1 MAPQRLQCPRCA
13 HRWQAQFSKNDSC
26 PKCLRPLKALVSKP
40 DADTPAAPGGTRM
53 SRTSLGDSG
62 RLAGGRKSGRGSFG
76 EGGRPTRPV
85 PAHMTAVAHAY
96 MGLSGSGAEERRAS
110 RASRCADL
118 PRIAEEAGTPRRQ
131 KTFTLAGAP
140 DNRRQQTFSKL
151 FEAAPDLEYSGSS
164 GLIREKHSSE
174 TSFGY
179 GSRRRGSA
187 LPTSAKASAPQSA
200 PSLCGWG
207 GTHTFSCGKCT
218 KCGIG
223 MAVVMRRS
231 SSKAIRRTSQASS
244 TGRTS
249 HGGLDWS

>member
-1 MAPQRLQCPRCA
+1 M
-13 HRWQAQFSKNDSC
+13 
-26 PKCLRPLKALVSKP
+26 
-40 DADTPAAPGGTRM
+40 
-53 SRTSLGDSG
+53 
-62 RLAGGRKSGRGSFG
+62 SGRGSVG
-76 EGGRPTRPV
+76 EGGRAARPV

-96 MGLSGSGAEERRAS
+96 MGLSGSAEERRAS

-118 PRIAEEAGTPRRQ
+118 PRIVEEAGTPNRRQ
-131 KTFTLAGAP
+131 KTFKLAGAP
-140 DNRRQQTFSKL
+140 DNRRQQTFNNL
-151 FEAAPDLEYSGSS
+151 FGAPNLEYSGSS
-164 GLIREKHSSE
+164 GSIREKRNSE
-174 TSFGY
+174 TSFSY

-244 TGRTS
+244 TGRSS